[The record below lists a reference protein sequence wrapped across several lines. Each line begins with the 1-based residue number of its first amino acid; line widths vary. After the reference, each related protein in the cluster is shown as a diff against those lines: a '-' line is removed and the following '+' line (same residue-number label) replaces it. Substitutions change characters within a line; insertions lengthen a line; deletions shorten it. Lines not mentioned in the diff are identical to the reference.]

1 MFKDTVPHKR
11 IYLQTYVVGYLTP
24 SLGSINPCLKCW
36 VNTTFTDAVYRWQLC
51 YRGTRAG
58 CVLLHCHSLLPEYK
72 RIKWTYHLMLFSICL
87 ELDGCTIE

>member
-36 VNTTFTDAVYRWQLC
+36 VNTTFTDAVYRWNCVTEGRVLDAYC
-51 YRGTRAG
+51 YTVTVYYPNTSVSNGR
-58 CVLLHCHSLLPEYK
+58 
-72 RIKWTYHLMLFSICL
+72 
-87 ELDGCTIE
+87 TI